1 MEPERPPAQELNEA
15 HPRWINTVVT
25 TLAPIA
31 ALIGAIAA
39 LITAVRS

>member
-1 MEPERPPAQELNEA
+1 MEPEPPPAQELNEGS
-15 HPRWINTVVT
+15 PRWVNSVVT
-25 TLAPIA
+25 ILAPIA